1 MNLHA
6 RCLAVLCA
14 LGWGTSSALAADFD
28 CPRVTVIV
36 PYPAGGAA
44 DVAAR
49 LVADR
54 LEAGLKKSFVIEN
67 RPGATGNIGTA
78 AVVNAK
84 PDGCTLLVN
93 AAVLATFPSSF
104 SKLGF
109 DPVKDLAPI
118 GGIGVTPTLLVAPK
132 SLPADDLKSLVQL
145 SRQRPDGLSFS
156 TAGYGLLQHLAVE
169 EMAQRTGGKFVH
181 VVYKGG
187 AQAATDLI
195 AARVD
200 FGSFAAGS
208 VIQFVKGGE
217 LKPLAVVQPT
227 RSDLMPEVAT
237 IAEQGLPGL
246 DAGGRHF
253 PPQRRTQQDRRG
265 SGPEGA
271 FCQYRLRPDGAHP
284 RRRGGDHAQD
294 RRGLGA
300 RDQAPEYQAGLT
312 AAGIAQAIL
321 ASADS
326 CLYKPLISH
335 ADLGLTAV
343 RWLILTARPEGA
355 HGSAAAQPENTYVAS

>member
-1 MNLHA
+1 MNLPA

-14 LGWGTSSALAADFD
+14 LGLGTASAVAADFD

-109 DPVKDLAPI
+109 DPVKDLAPV

-132 SLPADDLKSLVQL
+132 SLPADDLKGLVQL
-145 SRQRPDGLSFS
+145 SRQRADGLSFS
-156 TAGYGLLQHLAVE
+156 TAGYGLLQHLAIE

-208 VIQFVKGGE
+208 VMLLLF
-217 LKPLAVVQPT
+217 
-227 RSDLMPEVAT
+227 
-237 IAEQGLPGL
+237 
-246 DAGGRHF
+246 
-253 PPQRRTQQDRRG
+253 
-265 SGPEGA
+265 
-271 FCQYRLRPDGAHP
+271 
-284 RRRGGDHAQD
+284 
-294 RRGLGA
+294 
-300 RDQAPEYQAGLT
+300 
-312 AAGIAQAIL
+312 
-321 ASADS
+321 
-326 CLYKPLISH
+326 
-335 ADLGLTAV
+335 
-343 RWLILTARPEGA
+343 
-355 HGSAAAQPENTYVAS
+355 

>member
-1 MNLHA
+1 MGLLL
-6 RCLAVLCA
+6 RFLAVLCA
-14 LGWGTSSALAADFD
+14 FGSATSSLAADFD

-54 LEAGLKKSFVIEN
+54 LELGLKKSFVIEN

-93 AAVLATFPSSF
+93 AAVLATFPWSF
-104 SKLGF
+104 TKLGF
-109 DPVKDLAPI
+109 DPLKDLAPI
-118 GGIGVTPTLLVAPK
+118 GGTPTVLVAPK
-132 SLPADDLKSLVQL
+132 SLPADDLKGLVQL
-145 SRQRPDGLSFS
+145 SKQRPDGLSFS

-169 EMAQRTGGKFVH
+169 EMAQRMGANFVH

-208 VIQFVKGGE
+208 VIQFVKDGQ
-217 LKPLAVVQPT
+217 LKPLAVVQET
-227 RSDLMPEVAT
+227 RSDLLPDVA
-237 IAEQGLPGL
+237 AAAVQGLPGL
-246 DAGGRHF
+246 DAGVHF
-253 PPQRRTQQDRRG
+253 MLYAPAATPKEVVSILGGELDKIVGDPALKQRFAHIGYDPT
-265 SGPEGA
+265 A
-271 FCQYRLRPDGAHP
+271 LAPD
-284 RRRGGDHAQD
+284 
-294 RRGLGA
+294 
-300 RDQAPEYQAGLT
+300 
-312 AAGIAQAIL
+312 
-321 ASADS
+321 
-326 CLYKPLISH
+326 
-335 ADLGLTAV
+335 V
-343 RWLILTARPEGA
+343 
-355 HGSAAAQPENTYVAS
+355 AAAIMRKTGEVWAPVIKRLNIKLD

>member
-1 MNLHA
+1 MGLLL
-6 RCLAVLCA
+6 RFLAVLCA
-14 LGWGTSSALAADFD
+14 FGSATSSLAAHFD
-28 CPRVTVIV
+28 CARVTVIV

-54 LEAGLKKSFVIEN
+54 LELGLKKSFVIEN

-93 AAVLATFPSSF
+93 AAVLATFPWSF
-104 SKLGF
+104 TKLGF

-132 SLPADDLKSLVQL
+132 SLPADDLKGLVQL
-145 SRQRPDGLSFS
+145 SKQRPDGLSFS

-169 EMAQRTGGKFVH
+169 EVAQRTGAKFVH

-208 VIQFVKGGE
+208 VIQFVKEGQ
-217 LKPLAVVQPT
+217 LKPLAVVQET
-227 RSDLMPEVAT
+227 RSDLLPDVAA

-246 DAGGRHF
+246 DAGVHF
-253 PPQRRTQQDRRG
+253 MLYAPAATPKGVVSVLGGELNKIVGDPALKQRFAHIGYDPT
-265 SGPEGA
+265 A
-271 FCQYRLRPDGAHP
+271 LAPD
-284 RRRGGDHAQD
+284 
-294 RRGLGA
+294 
-300 RDQAPEYQAGLT
+300 
-312 AAGIAQAIL
+312 
-321 ASADS
+321 
-326 CLYKPLISH
+326 
-335 ADLGLTAV
+335 
-343 RWLILTARPEGA
+343 
-355 HGSAAAQPENTYVAS
+355 AAAAIMRKTGEVWAPVIKRLNIKLD

>member
-1 MNLHA
+1 MGLLL
-6 RCLAVLCA
+6 RFLAVLCA
-14 LGWGTSSALAADFD
+14 FGSATSSLAADFD
-28 CPRVTVIV
+28 CARVTVIV

-54 LEAGLKKSFVIEN
+54 LELGLKKSFVIEN

-93 AAVLATFPSSF
+93 AAVLATFPWSF
-104 SKLGF
+104 TKLGF

-118 GGIGVTPTLLVAPK
+118 GGIGVTPTVLVAPK
-132 SLPADDLKSLVQL
+132 SLPADDLKGLVQL
-145 SRQRPDGLSFS
+145 SKQRPDGLSFS

-169 EMAQRTGGKFVH
+169 EMAQRTGAKFVH

-208 VIQFVKGGE
+208 VIQFVKEGQ
-217 LKPLAVVQPT
+217 LKPLAVVQET
-227 RSDLMPEVAT
+227 RSDLLPDVAAAT
-237 IAEQGLPGL
+237 EQGLPGL
-246 DAGGRHF
+246 DAGVHF
-253 PPQRRTQQDRRG
+253 MLYAPAATPKEVVSILGGELDKIVGDPALKQRFAHIGYDPT
-265 SGPEGA
+265 A
-271 FCQYRLRPDGAHP
+271 LAPD
-284 RRRGGDHAQD
+284 
-294 RRGLGA
+294 
-300 RDQAPEYQAGLT
+300 
-312 AAGIAQAIL
+312 
-321 ASADS
+321 
-326 CLYKPLISH
+326 
-335 ADLGLTAV
+335 V
-343 RWLILTARPEGA
+343 
-355 HGSAAAQPENTYVAS
+355 AAAIMRKTGEVWAPVIKRLNIKLD

>member
-1 MNLHA
+1 M
-6 RCLAVLCA
+6 AVLFA
-14 LGWGTSSALAADFD
+14 FGLGATPSAAADFD
-28 CPRVTVIV
+28 CARVTVIV

-54 LEAGLKKSFVIEN
+54 LELGLKKSFVIEN

-84 PDGCTLLVN
+84 PDGCMLLVN
-93 AAVLATFPSSF
+93 AAVISTFPFSF
-104 SKLGF
+104 TKLGF
-109 DPVKDLAPI
+109 DPVKDLELV

-132 SLPADDLKSLVQL
+132 SLPAGDLKGLVQL

-169 EMAQRTGGKFVH
+169 EIAQRTGAKFVH

-208 VIQFVKGGE
+208 VIQFVKEGQ
-217 LKPLAVVQPT
+217 LKPLAVVQET
-227 RSDLMPEVAT
+227 RSDLVPDVAT
-237 IAEQGLPGL
+237 TAEQGLPGL
-246 DAGGRHF
+246 DAGVHF
-253 PPQRRTQQDRRG
+253 IL
-265 SGPEGA
+265 
-271 FCQYRLRPDGAHP
+271 Y
-284 RRRGGDHAQD
+284 
-294 RRGLGA
+294 
-300 RDQAPEYQAGLT
+300 AP
-312 AAGIAQAIL
+312 AATPKDVVAIL
-321 ASADS
+321 NGELNKIVGD
-326 CLYKPLISH
+326 P
-335 ADLGLTAV
+335 GLKQRFANIGFDPTA
-343 RWLILTARPEGA
+343 LTPG
-355 HGSAAAQPENTYVAS
+355 AAAEIMRKTGEVWAPVIKRLNIKLD

>member
-1 MNLHA
+1 MGLLL
-6 RCLAVLCA
+6 RFLAVLCA
-14 LGWGTSSALAADFD
+14 FGSATSSLAAHFD
-28 CPRVTVIV
+28 CARVTVIV

-54 LEAGLKKSFVIEN
+54 LELGLKKSFVIEN

-93 AAVLATFPSSF
+93 AAVLATFPWSF
-104 SKLGF
+104 TKLGF
-109 DPVKDLAPI
+109 DPLKDLAPI
-118 GGIGVTPTLLVAPK
+118 GGIRVTPTVLVAPK
-132 SLPADDLKSLVQL
+132 SLPANDLKGLVQL

-246 DAGGRHF
+246 DAGVHF
-253 PPQRRTQQDRRG
+253 MLYAPAATPADVISLLNGELNKIVGDSALKARFASIGYDPT
-265 SGPEGA
+265 A
-271 FCQYRLRPDGAHP
+271 LTPD
-284 RRRGGDHAQD
+284 
-294 RRGLGA
+294 
-300 RDQAPEYQAGLT
+300 
-312 AAGIAQAIL
+312 AAAAIMRKTGE
-321 ASADS
+321 AWA
-326 CLYKPLISH
+326 PLIKRLNIKL
-335 ADLGLTAV
+335 D
-343 RWLILTARPEGA
+343 
-355 HGSAAAQPENTYVAS
+355 

>member
-1 MNLHA
+1 V
-6 RCLAVLCA
+6 RCLAALCA
-14 LGWGTSSALAADFD
+14 LGLAATPVPAAEFN

-36 PYPAGGAA
+36 TYPAGGAA

-109 DPVKDLAPI
+109 DPVKDLAPV

-132 SLPADDLKSLVQL
+132 SLPADDFKGLVQL

-227 RSDLMPEVAT
+227 RSDLMPEVAS

-246 DAGGRHF
+246 DAGVHFMLYAPAATPADVISLLNGELGRIVGDPALKARF
-253 PPQRRTQQDRRG
+253 ASIGYDPT
-265 SGPEGA
+265 A
-271 FCQYRLRPDGAHP
+271 LTPD
-284 RRRGGDHAQD
+284 
-294 RRGLGA
+294 
-300 RDQAPEYQAGLT
+300 
-312 AAGIAQAIL
+312 AAAAIMRKTGEVW
-321 ASADS
+321 A
-326 CLYKPLISH
+326 PLIKRLNIKL
-335 ADLGLTAV
+335 D
-343 RWLILTARPEGA
+343 
-355 HGSAAAQPENTYVAS
+355 

>member
-1 MNLHA
+1 MGLLL
-6 RCLAVLCA
+6 RFIAVLCA
-14 LGWGTSSALAADFD
+14 FGLATPSLAADFD
-28 CPRVTVIV
+28 CLRVTVIV

-54 LEAGLKKSFVIEN
+54 LELGLKKSFVIEN

-93 AAVLATFPSSF
+93 AAVIATFPWSF
-104 SKLGF
+104 TKLGF

-132 SLPADDLKSLVQL
+132 SLPADDLKGLVQL
-145 SRQRPDGLSFS
+145 SKQRPDGLSFS

-169 EMAQRTGGKFVH
+169 EVAQRTGAKFVH

-208 VIQFVKGGE
+208 VIQFVKEGQ
-217 LKPLAVVQPT
+217 LKPLAVVQET
-227 RSDLMPEVAT
+227 RSDLLPDVAA

-246 DAGGRHF
+246 DAGVHF
-253 PPQRRTQQDRRG
+253 MLYTPAATPKGVVSVLGGELNKIVGDPALKQRFAHIGYDPT
-265 SGPEGA
+265 A
-271 FCQYRLRPDGAHP
+271 LAPD
-284 RRRGGDHAQD
+284 
-294 RRGLGA
+294 
-300 RDQAPEYQAGLT
+300 
-312 AAGIAQAIL
+312 
-321 ASADS
+321 
-326 CLYKPLISH
+326 
-335 ADLGLTAV
+335 
-343 RWLILTARPEGA
+343 
-355 HGSAAAQPENTYVAS
+355 AAAAITRKTGEVWAPVIKRLNIKLD

>member
-1 MNLHA
+1 MGLLA
-6 RCLAVLCA
+6 RFLAVLFA
-14 LGWGTSSALAADFD
+14 LGLGATSSLAADFD

-54 LEAGLKKSFVIEN
+54 LELGLKKSFVIEN

-93 AAVLATFPSSF
+93 AAVIATFPWSF
-104 SKLGF
+104 TKLGF
-109 DPVKDLAPI
+109 DPVKDLAPV

-132 SLPADDLKSLVQL
+132 SLPADDLKGLVQL
-145 SRQRPDGLSFS
+145 SKQRPDGLSVS

-169 EMAQRTGGKFVH
+169 EMAQRTGAKFVH

-195 AARVD
+195 AARLD

-208 VIQFVKGGE
+208 VIQFVKEGQ
-217 LKPLAVVQPT
+217 LKPLAVVQET
-227 RSDLMPEVAT
+227 RSDLVPDVAT
-237 IAEQGLPGL
+237 TAEQGLPGL
-246 DAGGRHF
+246 DAGVHF
-253 PPQRRTQQDRRG
+253 MLYAPAATPKHVISVLNGELNKIVGDPALKQRFANIGYDPT
-265 SGPEGA
+265 A
-271 FCQYRLRPDGAHP
+271 LAPD
-284 RRRGGDHAQD
+284 
-294 RRGLGA
+294 
-300 RDQAPEYQAGLT
+300 
-312 AAGIAQAIL
+312 AAAAIL
-321 ASADS
+321 RKTGEVWAPVIKRLNIKLD
-326 CLYKPLISH
+326 
-335 ADLGLTAV
+335 
-343 RWLILTARPEGA
+343 
-355 HGSAAAQPENTYVAS
+355 